1 SGASPRVSYLA
12 AGGAGEPPS
21 RLRSASG
28 ATWFQA
34 PGSGASCAGRVTLHG
49 AGLVAALDGTS
60 LDKAVAEA
68 GGVRYGSLAEALRVV
83 GPGGTV
89 TLLANATAPVSL
101 LRGRT
106 VVTDGWDLI
115 ALPEPLK
122 GTRIMVQ

>member
-1 SGASPRVSYLA
+1 M
-12 AGGAGEPPS
+12 
-21 RLRSASG
+21 
-28 ATWFQA
+28 
-34 PGSGASCAGRVTLHG
+34 
-49 AGLVAALDGTS
+49 AALR
-60 LDKAVAEA
+60 AA
-68 GGVRYGSLAEALRVV
+68 

-89 TLLANATAPVSL
+89 TLLSNATAPVSL

>member
-1 SGASPRVSYLA
+1 M
-12 AGGAGEPPS
+12 
-21 RLRSASG
+21 
-28 ATWFQA
+28 
-34 PGSGASCAGRVTLHG
+34 TLHG

-68 GGVRYGSLAEALRVV
+68 GGVRYDSLADALRAA

-89 TLLANATAPVSL
+89 TLLSNATAPVSL